1 MNNLNYLGSALFI
14 VNLDFNFQHFQK
26 ENYSENLLNN
36 KNSKQGFGDNYKKN
50 HKDNFEKVCNEYI
63 LPPMK

>member
-14 VNLDFNFQHFQK
+14 VNLDFNFQYFQK
-26 ENYSENLLNN
+26 ESYNENLLKG
-36 KNSKQGFGDNYKKN
+36 KNSKQRFGDNKKN
-50 HKDNFEKVCNEYI
+50 QKDNFEKVCNEYI